1 MDDNLLFYILSGF
14 LGAELIKKI
23 QDREIILPDFLITC
37 IVFFLLQ
44 ALFISISLV
53 MVVLTYFNKETFR
66 YHSIDYEGVFL
77 LSLAMSAGFY
87 LIIKLLRLAKK
98 IKKKS

>member
-37 IVFFLLQ
+37 IVFFCLQSVFILSLLVITI
-44 ALFISISLV
+44 LI
-53 MVVLTYFNKETFR
+53 YFNKGFFD
-66 YHSIDYEGVFL
+66 YSIIDYEGVFL
-77 LSLAMSAGFY
+77 LSLAMSTGFY

>member
-44 ALFISISLV
+44 TLFIFISLV
-53 MVVLTYFNKETFR
+53 MVVLTYFNKGVFD
-66 YHSIDYEGVFL
+66 YSIIDYEGVFL
-77 LSLAMSAGFY
+77 LSLAMSTGFY
-87 LIIKLLRLAKK
+87 LMIKLLRLAKR

>member
-1 MDDNLLFYILSGF
+1 MDDNLLFYILTGF
-14 LGAELIKKI
+14 LGAELVKKI

-44 ALFISISLV
+44 TLFIFISLV

-66 YHSIDYEGVFL
+66 YNSINYEGVFL
-77 LSLAMSAGFY
+77 LSLAMSTGFY